1 MICSRVR
8 RALVRCSVAALVLSS
23 ATASFADGAP
33 DKQACQTA
41 YEQAQ
46 YARRDKHLRAARAQS
61 LVCAQQACGPA
72 AEADCGEWLREIET
86 AMPTMVF
93 DVRDDKGANLSRVTV
108 TMDGEKL
115 VGSLDG
121 SAIPVDPGPRRFR
134 FEAAGMAPLDEAV
147 TVREGEKSRVLAV
160 VLRAAPVPVPTVA
173 RAPEVRAIP
182 ETPTPAT
189 SGTTTRGSMA
199 PGLVVGSAGL
209 AFIAA
214 SVAVGVVA
222 KNDLDGLRATCAPR
236 CASSALSAV
245 ELEADVSDALL
256 GVGIAA
262 VGAGVLVIVLRPS
275 HAGPTIA
282 IRGTSLVLSGTF

>member
-72 AEADCGEWLREIET
+72 AEADCGEWLRGIET

-108 TMDGEKL
+108 TIDGEKL

-173 RAPEVRAIP
+173 RARSPSNPRDANARYVRDDDARFDGARIGRRERRACVHRRVGGRRRRREERSRRSP
-182 ETPTPAT
+182 CDVRTAVRLVCAL
-189 SGTTTRGSMA
+189 RG
-199 PGLVVGSAGL
+199 
-209 AFIAA
+209 
-214 SVAVGVVA
+214 
-222 KNDLDGLRATCAPR
+222 RAR
-236 CASSALSAV
+236 
-245 ELEADVSDALL
+245 ADVSDALL